1 MIMAHKPNDHH
12 GKTEHEKAESKFS
25 DIGKD
30 NDHHRHTEKERI
42 ESKIKLPPAK
52 PGVYLC

>member
-1 MIMAHKPNDHH
+1 MIMAHKLNDHH
-12 GKTEHEKAESKFS
+12 GKTEHEKTESKFS